1 MFEIKGENITA
12 SLWSKAVRMVIAAV
26 FCVVMGCVVMAVQGT
41 QQAFAQDAESA
52 VNTEL
57 STQAAKVVGNNKTV
71 VDWFASRGSN
81 EAVNLIKNSKYSS
94 YTNIGSPTDA
104 TDLNN
109 VKKSLETILDFNK
122 KYRKALGL
130 GELKVSDSMMAT
142 AIADANYSDKNV
154 AHAQQFEVSENL
166 SWGYADP
173 YQGWYYEEKA
183 LYDKGVRD
191 FSQIGH
197 YLNVIEPGYL
207 VTGFGI
213 NTTGSN
219 FGTCMSQTYT
229 ADDFGYAEGAV
240 PASQYY
246 SEFMDYYNKNARV
259 AVYRLYNPYSTEHLF
274 TLDYSEYS
282 ILCSLGWKGE
292 GVAWN
297 APAAGTPVY
306 RLYNKWSGDHHYTTD
321 KSEYNKCVKRGWKG
335 ENVAFYSGGDKPVY
349 RLFNQYVQ
357 SFYHHYTMGA
367 SEYKKCIKNGWTDEK
382 IGWYGYAA

>member
-1 MFEIKGENITA
+1 MSDIRGESGRASHWLKVAWMAIAMFFC
-12 SLWSKAVRMVIAAV
+12 AALG
-26 FCVVMGCVVMAVQGT
+26 CLVVAMEGS
-41 QQAFAQDAESA
+41 QQAFAQDVEGAA
-52 VNTEL
+52 KVEL
-57 STQAAKVVGNNKTV
+57 STQTAKVVGSNKTV

-81 EAVNLIKNSKYSS
+81 EAVNIIKNSKYSS
-94 YTNIGSPTDA
+94 YTSIGSPTDA
-104 TDLNN
+104 TDLTN
-109 VKKSLETILDFNK
+109 VKRSLEFIMDFNK

-142 AIADANYSDKNV
+142 AIADANYSDKNI
-154 AHAQQFEVSENL
+154 AHAQQFEVGENL

-173 YQGWYYEEKA
+173 YEGWYYEEKA
-183 LYDKGVRD
+183 LYDKGERN
-191 FSQIGH
+191 FSKIGH

-229 ADDFGYAEGAV
+229 ADDFGYAAGAI

-246 SEFMDYYNKNARV
+246 KEFMDYYNKNAKV

-274 TLDYSEYS
+274 TLSYDEYS
-282 ILCSLGWKGE
+282 FLCSLGWKGE
-292 GVAWN
+292 NIAWY
-297 APAAGTPVY
+297 APASGTPVY
-306 RLYNKWSGDHHYTTD
+306 RLYNKWSGDHHFTTD
-321 KSEYNKCVKRGWKG
+321 KTEYNKCVKQGWTG

-349 RLFNQYVQ
+349 RLFNKYVQ

-382 IGWYGYAA
+382 IGWYGYGA